1 MIAIIDYNTG
11 NIGSIQNMLKKIG
24 VQFIV
29 TNDPEEIKR
38 ANKLILPGVGSFD
51 NGINN
56 LRNLNLISIL
66 NKEVIQNKKPILG
79 ICLGMQLMTQGS
91 EEGEEKGLGW
101 IPVNIISFKNIEN
114 YKGTIPLM
122 GWNYVN
128 VINPNKLLNHNKS
141 RFYFVHSFHCKRNSF
156 EILTSEINGYDYCTA
171 FQDNNIYGVQF
182 HPEKSHLFGLELLT
196 NFCNL

>member
-1 MIAIIDYNTG
+1 MIAIIDYNLG

-29 TNDPEEIKR
+29 TNDPKEIKR

-51 NGINN
+51 NGIRN
-56 LRNLNLISIL
+56 LQNLNLISIL

-91 EEGEEKGLGW
+91 EEGKDKGLGW
-101 IPVNIISFKNIEN
+101 IPVNIVSFKNIEE

-122 GWNYVN
+122 GWNYVK
-128 VINPNKLLNHNKS
+128 VIKPNKLLNHNKS
-141 RFYFVHSFHCKRNSF
+141 RFYFVHAFHCKRNAF
-156 EILTSEINGYDYCTA
+156 EILTSEINGYDYCAA
-171 FQDNNIYGVQF
+171 FQNNNIYGVQF